1 MLDNQLLRENPQY
14 VATQLLKRG
23 FQFDAVTF
31 SQLEEKRK
39 ALQVSTQSL
48 QNERN
53 MRSKA
58 IGEAKARGE
67 NIEPMREEVNKL
79 GAKLEQQKTELE
91 EVLKQI
97 EAITLSLPN
106 IPHESVPVGKDELDN
121 QEIRTWGEVPAF
133 SFPVKSHDELGEA
146 LGQMDFALA
155 AKITGSRF
163 VVMKGHLARLHRA
176 LIQFMLDIHIQQH
189 GYQEIYVP
197 YIVNA
202 DSLLGTGQLPKFEAD
217 LFKLTG
223 DNGYYLTSTSEIPV
237 TNTVRDMILSAEQL
251 PIRYVCH
258 SPCFR
263 SEAGSYGKDTK
274 GMIRQHQ
281 FEKVEL
287 VWITKPESSYDA
299 LEQLTQHAEVILQ
312 RLNLPYR
319 VVALCTGDI
328 GAGSAKTYDLEVW
341 LPSQNTYRE
350 ISSCSNMEAFQARRM
365 KARFRNPETNEIQLV
380 HTLNGSGLAVGRT
393 LVAIMENY
401 QDEHGNI
408 HIPDALKPYLGGID
422 IITVK

>member
-163 VVMKGHLARLHRA
+163 VVMKG
-176 LIQFMLDIHIQQH
+176 
-189 GYQEIYVP
+189 
-197 YIVNA
+197 
-202 DSLLGTGQLPKFEAD
+202 
-217 LFKLTG
+217 
-223 DNGYYLTSTSEIPV
+223 
-237 TNTVRDMILSAEQL
+237 
-251 PIRYVCH
+251 
-258 SPCFR
+258 
-263 SEAGSYGKDTK
+263 
-274 GMIRQHQ
+274 
-281 FEKVEL
+281 
-287 VWITKPESSYDA
+287 
-299 LEQLTQHAEVILQ
+299 
-312 RLNLPYR
+312 
-319 VVALCTGDI
+319 
-328 GAGSAKTYDLEVW
+328 
-341 LPSQNTYRE
+341 
-350 ISSCSNMEAFQARRM
+350 
-365 KARFRNPETNEIQLV
+365 
-380 HTLNGSGLAVGRT
+380 
-393 LVAIMENY
+393 
-401 QDEHGNI
+401 
-408 HIPDALKPYLGGID
+408 
-422 IITVK
+422 

>member
-53 MRSKA
+53 LRSKA
-58 IGEAKARGE
+58 IGEAKSRGE

-79 GAKLEQQKTELE
+79 GAKLEQQKTELD

-97 EAITLSLPN
+97 EIITLSLPN

-121 QEIRTWGEVPAF
+121 QEIRSWGKVPAF
-133 SFPVKSHDELGEA
+133 TFPVKSHDELGEA

-163 VVMKGHLARLHRA
+163 VVMKGYLARLHRA

-287 VWITKPESSYDA
+287 VWITKPENSYDA

-408 HIPDALKPYLGGID
+408 HIPDALRPYLGGID
-422 IITVK
+422 IITVR

>member
-53 MRSKA
+53 LRSKA
-58 IGEAKARGE
+58 IGEAKSRGE

-79 GAKLEQQKTELE
+79 GAKLEQQKTELDE
-91 EVLKQI
+91 ILKQI
-97 EAITLSLPN
+97 EVISLSLPN

-121 QEIRTWGEVPAF
+121 QEIRKWGDVPAF

-237 TNTVRDMILSAEQL
+237 TNTVREMILSAEQL

-287 VWITKPESSYDA
+287 VWITKPEDSYNA
-299 LEQLTQHAEVILQ
+299 LEQL
-312 RLNLPYR
+312 
-319 VVALCTGDI
+319 
-328 GAGSAKTYDLEVW
+328 
-341 LPSQNTYRE
+341 
-350 ISSCSNMEAFQARRM
+350 
-365 KARFRNPETNEIQLV
+365 
-380 HTLNGSGLAVGRT
+380 
-393 LVAIMENY
+393 
-401 QDEHGNI
+401 
-408 HIPDALKPYLGGID
+408 
-422 IITVK
+422 